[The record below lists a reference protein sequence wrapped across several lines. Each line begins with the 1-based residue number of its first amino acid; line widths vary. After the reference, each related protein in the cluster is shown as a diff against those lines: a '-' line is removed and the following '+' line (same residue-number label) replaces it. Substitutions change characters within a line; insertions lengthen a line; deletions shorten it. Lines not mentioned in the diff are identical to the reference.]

1 MTSSTL
7 ERMRRL
13 QGLRPQKGTPELTY
27 TPIDDA
33 GDPLPPQREPVRGRL
48 EELLPGAEVENA
60 AGRCYV
66 VTTATPLDELRGDD
80 RLADALAASPAVLA
94 PFHPDFRLEPDASF
108 ADAVFVDTETTGLGT
123 GAGVYA
129 FMVGVGTFEHVVE
142 IVDGESSIENGEV
155 GLSRPS
161 PLTPVHES
169 SAPRP
174 SPLAPSHF
182 VVRQFF
188 MRNPGEE
195 AALLVAVA
203 ELVESRRLAVTFN
216 GRGFDLPL
224 LRARYRQ
231 NRAFLPSAWR
241 SVALFEEGQ
250 PHLDLLLPARRLW
263 RRRLQSCRL
272 INLEQQIL
280 GLQRSEDDVPGA
292 LIPAIYI
299 DYLRTQQAG
308 EMRRVFYH
316 NREDIVSMVAL
327 GERLVRAYA
336 ASFEQIDG
344 LYAEELLSLAA
355 CHVQRGEIA
364 LAERALACAMEIA
377 GADQLRADIFARW
390 SMLLKQQERYAEAA
404 ELWERWLTSI
414 GGVNATPFIELA
426 KYHEWRTRDLE
437 QAEMWA
443 AWGVHTVE
451 TAPAH
456 QRLPGQLADLR
467 RRLTRIQRKRRNA

>member
-1 MTSSTL
+1 MTASTL
-7 ERMRRL
+7 ERLRRL
-13 QGLRPQKGTPELTY
+13 QGLRPQKSQPELTY
-27 TPIDDA
+27 TPVDDA
-33 GDPLPPQREPVRGRL
+33 GDPLSSQRGLARGRL
-48 EELLPGAEVENA
+48 EEVLPGAEIENV

-66 VTTATPLDELRGDD
+66 VTTAVPLDELRGGDP
-80 RLADALAASPAVLA
+80 LASALIASPAVLA
-94 PFHPDFRLEPDASF
+94 PFHPDFRLETDVSF
-108 ADAVFVDTETTGLGT
+108 ADAVFVDTETTGLGA

-142 IVDGESSIENGEV
+142 IMDGESSIENGEV

-161 PLTPVHES
+161 ALTPVHES

-174 SPLAPSHF
+174 SVLAPSHF

-188 MRNPGEE
+188 MRNPSEE
-195 AALLVAVA
+195 AALLAAVA

-280 GLQRSEDDVPGA
+280 GLRRSEDDVPGA

-299 DYLRTQQAG
+299 DYMRTQQAG
-308 EMRRVFYH
+308 ELRRIFYH

-327 GERLVRAYA
+327 SKRLVQAFA
-336 ASFEQIDG
+336 TSFEQIDG

-355 CHVQRGEIA
+355 CHVQRGERA
-364 LAERALACAMEIA
+364 LAERALACAVEMAE
-377 GADQLRADIFARW
+377 ADQLRADIFARW
-390 SMLLKQQERYAEAA
+390 SMLLKQQERWAEAA
-404 ELWERWLTSI
+404 ELWQRWLTSV
-414 GGVNATPFIELA
+414 GGADATPFIELA
-426 KYHEWRTRDLE
+426 KYHEWRTHDLE

-451 TAPAH
+451 SAPSY
-456 QRLPGQLADLR
+456 QRLPGQLADLKY
-467 RRLTRIQRKRRNA
+467 RLERIRRKRRSA

>member
-33 GDPLPPQREPVRGRL
+33 GDPLPPQREPLRGRL
-48 EELLPGAEVENA
+48 EELLPGAEVTNA

-66 VTTATPLDELRGDD
+66 VTTATPLNELRGDD
-80 RLADALAASPAVLA
+80 RLASALAASPTVLA

-129 FMVGVGTFEHVVE
+129 FMVGVGTFEHVDGSVNRELSMVNGE
-142 IVDGESSIENGEV
+142 IV
-155 GLSRPS
+155 
-161 PLTPVHES
+161 
-169 SAPRP
+169 APQP
-174 SPLAPSHF
+174 SPLASSHF

-188 MRNPGEE
+188 MRHPGEE
-195 AALLVAVA
+195 AALLAAVA
-203 ELVESRRLAVTFN
+203 EVVGARRLVVTFN

-231 NRAFLPSAWR
+231 NRLLLPSALR
-241 SVALFEEGQ
+241 SVVLFEDER

-280 GLQRSEDDVPGA
+280 GLTRTEDDVPGA
-292 LIPAIYI
+292 LIPQMYI

-327 GERLVRAYA
+327 GERLVRAFA
-336 ASFEQIDG
+336 TSFEQIDG

-355 CHVQRGEIA
+355 CHVQSGEIA

-426 KYHEWRTRDLE
+426 KHHEWRTRDLE

-451 TAPAH
+451 SAPAH

-467 RRLTRIQRKRRNA
+467 RRLMRIQRKRRNA

>member
-13 QGLRPQKGTPELTY
+13 QGLRPQKSQPELTY

-33 GDPLPPQREPVRGRL
+33 GDPLPPRPASVRGRL
-48 EELLPGAEVENA
+48 EEVAPGAEVENA

-66 VTTATPLDELRGDD
+66 VTTAVPLDEARGDA
-80 RLADALAASPAVLA
+80 RLAAALAASPAVLA
-94 PFHPDFRLEPDASF
+94 PFHPDFRLDEGAGF
-108 ADAVFVDTETTGLGT
+108 ADAAFVDTETTGLGA

-129 FMVGVGTFEHVVE
+129 FMVGVGTFERA
-142 IVDGESSIENGEV
+142 GEDERTQAAYN
-155 GLSRPS
+155 
-161 PLTPVHES
+161 
-169 SAPRP
+169 APRP
-174 SPLAPSHF
+174 SPFAPTHF

-188 MRNPGEE
+188 MRHPGEE
-195 AALLVAVA
+195 AALLAAVA
-203 ELVESRRLAVTFN
+203 ETVGTRRLAVTFN

-231 NRAFLPSAWR
+231 NRALLPAAWR
-241 SVALFEEGQ
+241 SVELFEEGR

-272 INLEQQIL
+272 VNLEQQIL
-280 GLQRSEDDVPGA
+280 GLRRDEEDVPGA
-292 LIPAIYI
+292 LIPALYI

-327 GERLVRAYA
+327 GEQLVRAFA

-344 LYAEELLSLAA
+344 LHAEELLSLAA
-355 CHVQRGEIA
+355 CHVQRGEIG
-364 LAERALACAMEIA
+364 LAERAYVCASEVA
-377 GADQLRADIFARW
+377 EADRLRADIYAAW
-390 SMLLKQQERYAEAA
+390 ALLLKRQERWGEAA
-404 ELWERWLTSI
+404 ELWQRWLTSV
-414 GGVNATPFIELA
+414 GGADATPFIELA

-451 TAPAH
+451 AATAF
-456 QRLPGQLADLR
+456 QRLPGQLADLQH
-467 RRLTRIQRKRRNA
+467 RLERIRRKRKGAEAANL

>member
-1 MTSSTL
+1 MTSPTL

-13 QGLRPQKGTPELTY
+13 QGLRPQKSKPELTY

-33 GDPLPPQREPVRGRL
+33 SDPLPPLREPARGRL
-48 EELLPGAEVENA
+48 EELLPGAEIENA

-66 VTTATPLDELRGDD
+66 VTTAAPLDELRGDD
-80 RLADALAASPAVLA
+80 RLASALVASPAVLA
-94 PFHPDFRLEPDASF
+94 PFHPDFRLEADASF
-108 ADAVFVDTETTGLGT
+108 ADAVFVDTETTGLGA

-129 FMVGVGTFEHVVE
+129 FMVGVGTFER
-142 IVDGESSIENGEV
+142 VDESVNRDLSMMNGAGV
-155 GLSRPS
+155 
-161 PLTPVHES
+161 
-169 SAPRP
+169 APPP

-188 MRNPGEE
+188 MRHPGEE
-195 AALLVAVA
+195 AALLAAVA
-203 ELVESRRLAVTFN
+203 ELVGTRRLAVTFN

-231 NRAFLPSAWR
+231 NRALLPSALG
-241 SVALFEEGQ
+241 SVELFEEGR

-280 GLQRSEDDVPGA
+280 GLTRTEDDVPGA
-292 LIPAIYI
+292 LIPALYI

-316 NREDIVSMVAL
+316 NREDILSMAAL
-327 GERLVRAYA
+327 GERLARAFA
-336 ASFEQIDG
+336 TSFEQIDA

-355 CHVQRGEIA
+355 CHVQSGELA
-364 LAERALACAMEIA
+364 LAERALACA
-377 GADQLRADIFARW
+377 ADMAEADRLRADIFARW
-390 SMLLKQQERYAEAA
+390 STLLKQQERYVEAA
-404 ELWERWLTSI
+404 ELWQRWLTSI
-414 GGVNATPFIELA
+414 GGADATPFIELA

-451 TAPAH
+451 SAPVH
-456 QRLPGQLADLR
+456 QRLPGQLADLKH
-467 RRLTRIQRKRRNA
+467 RLARIRRKRKSA